1 MSNEQIVY
9 KTDSLTSEE
18 IKAAVRIQL
27 QELNEGFLSSLGE
40 KPLTLI
46 FSFAASNPSGV
57 LVLAKNSETDKVIGY
72 VLGSTN
78 TRRFYK
84 EFLVKR
90 FVPAVVYFLPRM
102 LSLAK
107 IKKGFETLLYP
118 MRKKE
123 ENTQEKKCDAELLDL
138 AVTKDYHGKGIA
150 PRLFEMLV
158 QQFHQ
163 KGAQCF
169 DIPTTEGLERAHHF
183 YEKMGAQRVGVVY
196 VHGQQKTFIY
206 QYHIEENGR

>member
-123 ENTQEKKCDAELLDL
+123 KNIQEKKCDAELLDL

-169 DIPTTEGLERAHHF
+169 DIPTTEGLETAHHF